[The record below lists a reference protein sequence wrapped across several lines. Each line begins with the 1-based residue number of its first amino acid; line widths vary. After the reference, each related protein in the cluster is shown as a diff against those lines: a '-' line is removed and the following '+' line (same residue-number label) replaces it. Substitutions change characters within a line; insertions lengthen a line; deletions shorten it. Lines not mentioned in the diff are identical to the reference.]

1 MIYKI
6 MDYLL
11 LRRREVRNVGSSET
25 RDAKDGSVRL
35 GAISTGDGATLAI
48 QDAGTWYRCV
58 FPHGAIAPA
67 SVLEVLALGDQ
78 ARAGAAVQAVR
89 VLPPLLPHRNVICL
103 GKNYREHAM
112 EFSAYAGEADSIPEA
127 PIVFTKAA
135 AALCGPADDITV
147 DSEVTAALDY
157 EVELGVVIGVGGR
170 DIQARDALAH
180 VAGYTIVNDT
190 TARDLQQRHKQWF
203 LGKSLVGATPTGPVI
218 VSADELTPLAE
229 RSIRSWI
236 NGELRQDA
244 TLGEMLFGIPET
256 IAQIS
261 RIFPLEPGD
270 LIAMGTPSGV
280 GVGFDPPRFLQDG
293 DRVVCEIEGIG
304 RLDNTVRF
312 VSAPNDAVKEA
323 AHA

>member
-1 MIYKI
+1 MIYQI

-11 LRRREVRNVGSSET
+11 LHRRQVRNVGSSGV

-35 GAISTGDGATLAI
+35 GAITTDEGLALAI
-48 QDAGTWYRCV
+48 QEADSWYRCA
-58 FPHGAIAPA
+58 FPSGIVAPA
-67 SVLEVLALGDQ
+67 SVLDLLVLSDQ
-78 ARAGAAVQAVR
+78 VRAGDAVRPVR

-112 EFSAYAGEADSIPEA
+112 EFSAYAGEADSIPAA

-135 AALCGPADDITV
+135 AALCGAGDDITV
-147 DSEVTAALDY
+147 DREVTDALDY
-157 EVELGVVIGVGGR
+157 EVELGVVIGLGGR
-170 DIQARDALAH
+170 DIQAEDAMRH
-180 VAGYTIVNDT
+180 VAGYTIVNDI

-203 LGKSLVGATPTGPVI
+203 LGKSLAGATPTGPVI
-218 VSADELTPLAE
+218 VSADEFTAQAG
-229 RSIRSWI
+229 RSIRCWV
-236 NGELRQDA
+236 NDELRQDA
-244 TLGEMLFGIPET
+244 TLGEMIFGIPET

-261 RIFPLEPGD
+261 HIFPLEPGD
-270 LIAMGTPSGV
+270 LLAMGTPSGV

-312 VSAPNDAVKEA
+312 VSAPRDAVKEA